1 VTKQRTDAW
10 EAGLEPEQRDRVF
23 ERLLQPFDPE
33 AIAKWVQEE
42 YSCPKPSRAS
52 LYRFRDRWKPE
63 YADRRSERVL
73 MSCESVD
80 QLIEQGGQISD
91 ATAAQA
97 RALSLD
103 AAMRGDYEA
112 GNRWMAL
119 AQRIAKENYDEAILQ
134 VRRDAETR
142 LGDSL
147 KLAQTKFQRETCELF
162 VKWFAD
168 ERAAQIADSK
178 GVGTDEK
185 VEQLGKLM
193 FGEDW

>member
-1 VTKQRTDAW
+1 VAKQRTDAW

-33 AIAKWVQEE
+33 AIAKWTQEE
-42 YSCPKPSRAS
+42 YKCAKPSRTS

-63 YADRRSERVL
+63 YAKRRNERVL

-80 QLIEQGGQISD
+80 HLIEQGGKISD

-134 VRRDAETR
+134 VRRDGEDR
-142 LGDSL
+142 LRDGL
-147 KLAQTKFQRETCELF
+147 KLAQTKFQRDTCELF
-162 VKWFAD
+162 LKWHAD
-168 ERAAQIADSK
+168 KRVAEIADGK